1 MPKTRAVMTP
11 RWERVLKFIQ
21 AYIKMHGVSPSY
33 EVMAKGLG
41 MRSRS
46 NMHRMVQ
53 RLREEGHLD
62 VKPRKV
68 YGVRVRDRSVE
79 EVLSL

>member
-11 RWERVLKFIQ
+11 RWEMVLRFVE